1 MTCEEFSNEFDVL
14 YNNITSNQAP
24 GINEYEKSVFLTK
37 AQDEII
43 KSYFNPRTN
52 KTQEGYDDNPRRQID
67 FSMITKSV
75 PYKNVMYIIND
86 TISTLSNE
94 PEVDTV
100 EEGKSGPGK
109 DPVIAE
115 KIPVVKYENI
125 AKELV
130 ASNKDIITVS
140 SEEEIDK
147 PASKL
152 KKYSVRTL
160 GQGDLV
166 INVLDGRLYSPF
178 EDPKFDERS
187 NTMAIEIEDDILML
201 INEYIIVKRGNDYK
215 QVRLTV
221 VPINYNEYSRLMSKA
236 YKRPLKWQ
244 AWRLIDNSNNNKNY
258 SELIVG
264 VNDTIV
270 QYSIRYVRRPRPII
284 LESLVEEGL
293 SINGVK
299 APPEDNNPCEL
310 DPILHPEIVQR
321 AVELARAAYVGD
333 LSSQIALGQSSETEK
348 GIVTQSR

>member
-14 YNNITSNQAP
+14 YNNIASNKAP

-86 TISTLSNE
+86 TISALSNE
-94 PEVDTV
+94 LEVDTI
-100 EEGKSGPGK
+100 EEES
-109 DPVIAE
+109 DPNKKPELGE

-125 AKELV
+125 DRELV
-130 ASNKDIITVS
+130 ASKKDIITVS
-140 SEEEIDK
+140 SEGEIDK
-147 PASKL
+147 PISDL
-152 KKYSVRTL
+152 KKYSVHTL
-160 GQGDLV
+160 GQGDLLV
-166 INVLDGRLYSPF
+166 NTLDGRLYSPF
-178 EDPKFDERS
+178 EDPSFDERP
-187 NTMAIEIEDDILML
+187 NTKAIEIEDDILML
-201 INEYIIVKRGNDYK
+201 INEYIIVKRGNDYR

-270 QYSIRYVRRPRPII
+270 QYSIRYVKRPYPI
-284 LESLVEEGL
+284 LVDKFEDGL
-293 SINGVK
+293 TVNGK
-299 APPEDNNPCEL
+299 SEPRDFNNPCEL

-321 AVELARAAYVGD
+321 AVELAKAAYIGD
-333 LSSQIALGQSSETEK
+333 LNSQIALGQSSETEK
-348 GIVTQSR
+348 GIVTQNR

>member
-14 YNNITSNQAP
+14 YNNIASNQAP

-75 PYKNVMYIIND
+75 PYKTVMYIIDNNV
-86 TISTLSNE
+86 STLSDE
-94 PEVDTV
+94 PEIDAV
-100 EEGKSGPGK
+100 EEGES
-109 DPVIAE
+109 DPNKAPKLD
-115 KIPVVKYENI
+115 KIPIINYDDIDK
-125 AKELV
+125 KLV
-130 ASNKDIITVS
+130 SSKKDIITVS
-140 SEEEIDK
+140 SESEIPSEISLEDAKMYTVEEG
-147 PASKL
+147 SLLTRKL
-152 KKYSVRTL
+152 TGY
-160 GQGDLV
+160 LV
-166 INVLDGRLYSPF
+166 SEFR
-178 EDPKFDERS
+178 DPNFDERS
-187 NTMAIEIEDDILML
+187 NTKAVEIEDDILML
-201 INEYIIVKRGNDYK
+201 INEYIIVKRGNNYK

-284 LESLVEEGL
+284 LEPLIEEGL
-293 SINGVK
+293 SINGVDT
-299 APPEDNNPCEL
+299 PPEDNNPCEL

-321 AVELARAAYVGD
+321 AVELAKAAYVGD
-333 LSSQIALGQSSETEK
+333 LNSQIALGQSSETEK